1 MILRS
6 FLFGLYFGTVLI
18 FSGLTSW
25 SRMAG
30 LFNLQDP
37 HVLLVF
43 VTAVIVAL
51 VSTSLLQRTL
61 RDKEPLPIPTKDF
74 TSRTVYGSVL
84 FGVGWGLTGLCP
96 GPLYVH
102 VGAGTPTALFVFS
115 GALLGAIFF
124 GVFHEKF
131 SRSSSIRA

>member
-6 FLFGLYFGTVLI
+6 FLYGLYFGTVLI
-18 FSGLTSW
+18 LSGLTSW
-25 SRMAG
+25 RRMAG

-43 VTAVIVAL
+43 STAVIVAF
-51 VSTSLLQRTL
+51 VSTYFLKGIRGDQ
-61 RDKEPLPIPTKDF
+61 EPLPIPTKAF

-102 VGAGTPTALFVFS
+102 VGAGTPTALFVLF
-115 GALLGAIFF
+115 GALLGAIIY
-124 GVFHEKF
+124 GVFDERF
-131 SRSSSIRA
+131 SRSSPVRS

>member
-6 FLFGLYFGTVLI
+6 FLFGLYFGGVLI
-18 FSGLTSW
+18 LSGLTSW

-30 LFNLQDP
+30 LFYLQDP

-43 VTAVIVAL
+43 STAVIVAY
-51 VSTSLLQRTL
+51 VSTHFLTKL
-61 RDKEPLPIPTKDF
+61 RKDTEPLNIPTKAF

-102 VGAGTPTALFVFS
+102 VGAGTPTALFVFF
-115 GALLGAIFF
+115 GALLGAVIY
-124 GVFHEKF
+124 GVFDEHF
-131 SRSSSIRA
+131 SRSSPVRS